1 MTSDRAN
8 GIDGDLVETLI
19 RTAGR
24 RTEPP
29 ADAYRTVFAAAEAT
43 WQRKVKRRRYWRAG
57 AGIAATFVLLAV
69 ATALLRSMHPETTT
83 LEVARV
89 DRLGGIVEARLAGA
103 GDWMP
108 LTDAGSPLRAGT
120 RLRTGPSGRANLRL
134 DGGVSLRIATLTEL
148 ELRAPDAVRLR
159 RGAVYADTGSG
170 NSRGIGIDTP
180 VGVARDLGTQFEVR
194 YANDVLRLRVREG
207 RVSLQ
212 REAGDVTAAAGEQLT
227 IDVAGNI
234 ARRSIGRDGSEWAW
248 AETMAPVPDF
258 NDQPATALLEWVSH
272 ETGRPL
278 RYADPEAERKA
289 ATVIL
294 HGPIGS
300 LAPLEALRVMLATTD
315 LTYEILPDGTIEVR
329 SH

>member
-29 ADAYRTVFAAAEAT
+29 ADAYRTVLAAAEAT

-57 AGIAATFVLLAV
+57 AGIAATFVLVAV
-69 ATALLRSMHPETTT
+69 ATALLRSTNPESTTP
-83 LEVARV
+83 EVARV

-103 GDWMP
+103 EDWVP
-108 LTDAGSPLRAGT
+108 LTDVGNRLRAGT
-120 RLRTGPSGRANLRL
+120 WLRTGPSGRANLRL
-134 DGGVSLRIATLTEL
+134 DGGVSLRIATLTEI
-148 ELRAPDAVRLR
+148 ELRAQDAVRLR

-180 VGVARDLGTQFEVR
+180 MGVARDLGTRFEVR

-212 REAGDVTAAAGEQLT
+212 RASGDVTAAAGEQLT
-227 IDVAGNI
+227 IDPGGSVDRRNI
-234 ARRSIGRDGSEWAW
+234 ARDGSE
-248 AETMAPVPDF
+248 
-258 NDQPATALLEWVSH
+258 
-272 ETGRPL
+272 
-278 RYADPEAERKA
+278 
-289 ATVIL
+289 
-294 HGPIGS
+294 
-300 LAPLEALRVMLATTD
+300 
-315 LTYEILPDGTIEVR
+315 
-329 SH
+329 